1 VPVSNVKTRHP
12 DYEDFVDSWLIMR
25 DTVDG
30 EDKVKD
36 KGQTYLPMK
45 SAVKAMTD
53 LNLQASTYLSYQA
66 RAEFPEIVGPTITGS
81 GGLITDQ
88 APGFDLPTQ
97 MEYLLENCDGTG
109 STLEVFHKKLVTEV
123 LTTGRFGVLPGPLAD
138 GTFVLTGYKAERI
151 INWDHDDQG
160 RVNFVV
166 LDESDQ
172 RRDPVSNVWSMK
184 ERFLELSLDESGNY
198 VAFRSDGNTTDP
210 DPIVAMKPDRT
221 TLKAVPFVFIN
232 TLGLQA
238 EPDDVPLYGLAKIAL
253 RIYRLD
259 ADYMQGLHMTSEP
272 TPYITGFDDAKG
284 AIERGEVPK
293 TIGAAN
299 LWILPKSA
307 TAGFLEF
314 QGAGL
319 EAQSKAIL
327 ASLERAVV
335 FGAQVLSEKTAPG
348 SESGTSREMRMH
360 GQQSLLRNIAKT
372 TAAGLE
378 RALRNIAVWMG
389 LDEKKVVVRPFLDF
403 VDFTLSPQELTALV
417 AGWQSGAYSK
427 RTLFENMQRAD
438 MIPKERTFED
448 EEELIGTEG
457 VPLGGLTDPNADP
470 GNDPG
475 NDNPDNKPKPTAPG
489 D

>member
-1 VPVSNVKTRHP
+1 MPVSNIKTHHP
-12 DYEDFVDSWLIMR
+12 DYEDFVPAWEKMR

-30 EDKVKD
+30 EDTVKE

-53 LNLQASTYLSYQA
+53 LNLQSSTYLSYQA
-66 RAEFPEIVGPTITGS
+66 RAEFPELVAPTIIGS

-88 APGFDLPTQ
+88 AAQVELPAQ

-109 STLEVFHKKLVTEV
+109 STLEVFHKKIVTEV
-123 LTTGRFGVLPGPLAD
+123 LTTGRYGVLPGPLPN
-138 GTFVLTGYKAERI
+138 GEFVMTGYAAERI
-151 INWDHDDQG
+151 INWDHDPQG

-166 LDESDQ
+166 LDETDQ
-172 RRDPVSNVWSMK
+172 KRDPVTNVWAIK
-184 ERFLELSLDESGNY
+184 EAYLELSLDEAGNY
-198 VAFRSDGNTTDP
+198 VAFRADGSTVDP
-210 DPIVAMKPDRT
+210 DPIVAMKPDRSPMQT
-221 TLKAVPFVFIN
+221 VPFVFIN

-238 EPDDVPLYGLAKIAL
+238 KPDDVPLYGLAKLAL

-272 TPYITGFDDAKG
+272 TPYVTGFDDAKG

-293 TIGAAN
+293 TIGAAS
-299 LWILPKSA
+299 LWVLPKGA
-307 TAGFLEF
+307 TADFLEF
-314 QGAGL
+314 SGPGL

-327 ASLERAVV
+327 ASLERAVL
-335 FGAQVLSEKTAPG
+335 FGAQVLSEKTSPG
-348 SESGTSREMRMH
+348 SESGKSREMRMR

-378 RALRNIAVWMG
+378 AALRNIAVWMG
-389 LDEKKVVVRPFLDF
+389 LDPKKVVVRPFLDF
-403 VDFTLSPQELTALV
+403 VDFTMSAQELTAMV

-448 EEELIGTEG
+448 EEELISTEG
-457 VPLGGLTDPNADP
+457 VPLGGIT

-475 NDNPDNKPKPTAPG
+475 ADPNNPDPNDDPSATA